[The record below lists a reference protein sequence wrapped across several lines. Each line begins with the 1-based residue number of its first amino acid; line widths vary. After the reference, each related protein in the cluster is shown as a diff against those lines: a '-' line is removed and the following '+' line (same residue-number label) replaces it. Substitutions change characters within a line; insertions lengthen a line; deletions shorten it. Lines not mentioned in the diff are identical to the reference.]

1 MNNLSTVLETYAG
14 KPKEF
19 EECERLI
26 RKIIDKIEDD
36 HKNPLALTRD
46 RSVYRSVPE
55 CAKLESILTKFF
67 KVNSIKIYWQMS
79 SFGPHTIATS
89 SISRMNRKSKGDVSS
104 LNIFVVVT
112 ENVVYHC
119 GLNEREIMAA
129 ILHEIGHNFYVSP
142 LSLINEIL
150 GVVLSPIS
158 ILVRLIG
165 RPLHQGYREFVDGF
179 LKKKLPIV
187 YNIAEGINN
196 LSTQINSIFKT
207 SSILKNLLTL
217 FGNIKKGGIQ
227 SLVSPIRLI
236 MSIDGYGNERGA
248 DSFAV
253 KYGYGPDLI
262 TGLDKLTKQPE
273 TIGGGLRDNLGTL
286 GEIAQD
292 IQELSLDLM
301 VQLLQDPHPNHN
313 QRSINAL
320 KKLERDFE
328 NGDYPPELRNELK
341 SEINRMR
348 KIYET
353 MHDNEGNV
361 EIKKAWYQTIDKITN
376 GHSDLR
382 EIFNIF
388 YTKYEF

>member
-1 MNNLSTVLETYAG
+1 M
-14 KPKEF
+14 
-19 EECERLI
+19 
-26 RKIIDKIEDD
+26 
-36 HKNPLALTRD
+36 
-46 RSVYRSVPE
+46 
-55 CAKLESILTKFF
+55 
-67 KVNSIKIYWQMS
+67 
-79 SFGPHTIATS
+79 
-89 SISRMNRKSKGDVSS
+89 
-104 LNIFVVVT
+104 
-112 ENVVYHC
+112 
-119 GLNEREIMAA
+119 
-129 ILHEIGHNFYVSP
+129 
-142 LSLINEIL
+142 
-150 GVVLSPIS
+150 
-158 ILVRLIG
+158 
-165 RPLHQGYREFVDGF
+165 
-179 LKKKLPIV
+179 
-187 YNIAEGINN
+187 
-196 LSTQINSIFKT
+196 
-207 SSILKNLLTL
+207 TL

-382 EIFNIF
+382 EIFNVF